1 MLILNQVGSIIFGF
15 LGDILGRKLS
25 ILISCLGA
33 SLSSLFVYFFSFNA
47 VYYTFFRLL
56 SNIFIAGAIPI
67 TLVYAVEFVGAKYRA
82 YVGGLAYIIFDIGL
96 ASLSILP
103 LIATGW
109 RLQALIISFAPLPF
123 VFFYFVLP
131 KSLAGF
137 QISDFA
143 LLL

>member
-1 MLILNQVGSIIFGF
+1 MLILNPVGSIIFGF

-67 TLVYAVEFVGAKYRA
+67 TLVYAVEFVGTKYRA

>member
-1 MLILNQVGSIIFGF
+1 M
-15 LGDILGRKLS
+15 
-25 ILISCLGA
+25 
-33 SLSSLFVYFFSFNA
+33 
-47 VYYTFFRLL
+47 
-56 SNIFIAGAIPI
+56 
-67 TLVYAVEFVGAKYRA
+67 YAVEFVGAKYRA

-109 RLQALIISFAPLPF
+109 RFQAVIISFAPLPF